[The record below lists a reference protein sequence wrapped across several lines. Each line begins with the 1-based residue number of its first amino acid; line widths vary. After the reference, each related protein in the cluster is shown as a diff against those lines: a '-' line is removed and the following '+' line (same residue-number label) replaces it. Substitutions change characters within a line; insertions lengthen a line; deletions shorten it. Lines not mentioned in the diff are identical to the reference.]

1 VKQVAASRGRD
12 PEAVTGAMYLT
23 VSSDDNEAAAD
34 QRLNQ
39 FLERY
44 YEQPAE
50 KTRQRQA
57 CYAGPP
63 GKVVEWLDSYAQA
76 GASHLVLRFAG
87 DHTRHLDTFAKLRPR
102 ELLVA
107 P

>member
-1 VKQVAASRGRD
+1 MKQVAASRGRD
-12 PEAVTGAMYLT
+12 PEAVSGAMYLT
-23 VSSDDNEAAAD
+23 VSLDDNAEFAD

-44 YEQPAE
+44 YDQPAE
-50 KTRQRQA
+50 NTRRRQA

-63 GKVVEWLDSYAQA
+63 GKVAEWLDSYVQA
-76 GASHLVLRFAG
+76 GATHLVLRFAG